1 MANRFFLLILTSTCI
16 AFSSYGQIDTI
27 TRSKQSLSRYLKQ
40 SIVPAAFIGTGM
52 FMKLHKTGF
61 NDLTVRNNVVKNF
74 PGFHTHADDYLRFA
88 AIPIIYGVDLL
99 GVKAKTDIK
108 NRTAILFKAEVI
120 MFATVTLLKNETH
133 VIRPD
138 NSNDKSFPSGHTAQA
153 FLGAVFIQKEY
164 GSKSIL
170 FPIAGY
176 TIAASV
182 GVLRI
187 LNNRHYT
194 SDVLVGAGIGMLSAH
209 IAYWTHRYKWNKNV
223 VVMPTYSN
231 RSAGVYFALIF

>member
-1 MANRFFLLILTSTCI
+1 VKRILLLILAGMGLMFQLQAQT
-16 AFSSYGQIDTI
+16 DTI
-27 TRSKQSLSRYLKQ
+27 IRKQPLSKYLKQ
-40 SIVPAAFIGTGM
+40 SIAPVTLIGAGM
-52 FMKLHKTGF
+52 YMKLNKTGF
-61 NDLTVRNNVVKNF
+61 NDLSVRNNVVSTYPN
-74 PGFHTHADDYLRFA
+74 FHTHADDYLRFA
-88 AIPIIYGVDLL
+88 AIPIIYLPELVGI
-99 GVKAKTDIK
+99 KAKTDIK
-108 NRTAILFKAEVI
+108 NRTAILLKAEVI
-120 MFATVTLLKNETH
+120 MLTTVTLLKNETH

-138 NSNDKSFPSGHTAQA
+138 GSNDKSFPSGHAAQA
-153 FLGAVFIQKEY
+153 FLGAVIIQKEY

-176 TIAASV
+176 TIATSV
-182 GVLRI
+182 GLMRI

-231 RSAGVYFALIF
+231 RSAGLYFSMTF